1 MTAANDI
8 YHSPRLA
15 KGYAFHRPPVHPRII
30 VKLAK
35 KLQLAK
41 RFLRALD
48 IGCGAG
54 LSTAAL
60 APIAELAVGIEPIA
74 NMLTHRA
81 AVSNEAQFVVAQA
94 EQLPFAAQSFDL
106 LTAAGSLNYADL
118 DRFFPE
124 AARVLTDSG
133 LLVIYDFS
141 EARRLRDDSRLE
153 QWYEQFVARFP
164 APPGYA
170 LDVRTLSYDRYGLQL
185 QSYEEFEVAVPMTHQ
200 SYLHYAL
207 SEARVEMAIR
217 RGASEEDIRNW
228 CHSTLSTIFDEPPRE
243 VLFDAYIAVITRRNL
258 L

>member
-15 KGYAFHRPPVHPRII
+15 KGYAFHRPPVHSRII
-30 VKLAK
+30 AKLSERLHLTQP
-35 KLQLAK
+35 LQ
-41 RFLRALD
+41 RALD

-60 APIAELAVGIEPIA
+60 APIAEMSVGLEPSATMLA
-74 NMLTHRA
+74 HHA
-81 AVSNEAQFVVAQA
+81 AVSLAAHFVVAQA

-124 AARVLTDSG
+124 AARVLTASG

-141 EARRLRDDSRLE
+141 EARRLRDDHRLE
-153 QWYEQFVARFP
+153 DWYDRFVERFP

-170 LDVRTLSYDRYGLQL
+170 MDVKTRAYDRYGLQL
-185 QSYEEFEVAVPMTHQ
+185 QSYEEFEVAVPLTHQ
-200 SYLHYAL
+200 SYLQYAL
-207 SEARVEMAIR
+207 SEARVERAIM
-217 RGASEEDIRNW
+217 RGASEADIREW
-228 CHSTLSTIFDEPPRE
+228 CHSTLSTFFDESPRD
-243 VLFDAYIAVITRRNL
+243 VLFDSYLAVINRQPL
-258 L
+258 